1 MKHAEIKEN
10 IKIMK
15 KWQNRMKNM
24 IILKISRMKKEC
36 VLRKKRMKRDSLWR
50 ARDEKREKRCF
61 T

>member
-1 MKHAEIKEN
+1 
-10 IKIMK
+10 
-15 KWQNRMKNM
+15 MKNT

-36 VLRKKRMKRDSLWR
+36 VLWKERMKMDSLWR